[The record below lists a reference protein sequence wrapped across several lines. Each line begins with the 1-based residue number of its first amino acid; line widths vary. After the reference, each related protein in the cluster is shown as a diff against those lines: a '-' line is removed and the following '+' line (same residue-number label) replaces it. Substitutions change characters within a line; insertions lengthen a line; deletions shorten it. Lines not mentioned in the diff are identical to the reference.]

1 MLDPRTDATKE
12 RVHERMSCHWP
23 QLLLFGTLAAWAATT
38 SGAEKTHF
46 SSQYGGYRIS
56 TDFTIDSK
64 DHAVISLPV
73 GARPG
78 DLLSIRP
85 LRLNNDEYL
94 VLQSCT
100 SPECTEPQVVRAWN
114 ASGHMGPDPV
124 TSNKIPITR
133 DNTYMLWMQRISTKG
148 GKSFSLYER
157 HSPALVFIPAGSA
170 ETFQASDL
178 AGARKHGPTRVDSS
192 SKVGGIFIAKFEG
205 GSVVRMKLLRPAEKK
220 DASAALH

>member
-1 MLDPRTDATKE
+1 
-12 RVHERMSCHWP
+12 
-23 QLLLFGTLAAWAATT
+23 
-38 SGAEKTHF
+38 
-46 SSQYGGYRIS
+46 
-56 TDFTIDSK
+56 
-64 DHAVISLPV
+64 
-73 GARPG
+73 
-78 DLLSIRP
+78 LSIRP

-94 VLQSCT
+94 VLQSGT

-192 SKVGGIFIAKFEG
+192 SKV
-205 GSVVRMKLLRPAEKK
+205 SQSSR
-220 DASAALH
+220 AALLCG